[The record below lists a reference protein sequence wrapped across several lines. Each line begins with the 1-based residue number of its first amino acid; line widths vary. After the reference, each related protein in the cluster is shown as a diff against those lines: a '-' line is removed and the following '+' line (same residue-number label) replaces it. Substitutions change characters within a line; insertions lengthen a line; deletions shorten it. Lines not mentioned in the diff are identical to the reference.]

1 MMDKGGVQVIFG
13 VPWWVLI
20 LILLIF
26 ISGIMAFRA
35 MRAEKMLEQQFIE
48 REGEIY
54 IQRMHEEKKRR
65 ANNPS
70 MARKR
75 E

>member
-1 MMDKGGVQVIFG
+1 MDKGGVQMIFG
-13 VPWWVLI
+13 VPWWVFI

-26 ISGIMAFRA
+26 LSGFMAFRA

-54 IQRMHEEKKRR
+54 IERMNEEKKRR
-65 ANNPS
+65 ENNGS